1 MDPTA
6 FAISGLLVLVY
17 AVFEVMD
24 DIQRGLEA

>member
-17 AVFEVMD
+17 AVFEVVPY
-24 DIQRGLEA
+24 IQRVLEA